1 MSAREVQ
8 RVLVVEDDASLRRTL
23 ERTLAERFP
32 EVRTSATR
40 AEAEAALAGW
50 TPDLLLLDVQLP
62 DGDAFDVLREVAARG
77 VAPPIVAMSGSASRE
92 HALAL
97 QRLGVRA
104 YLQKPLT
111 SAALTRAL
119 GLALGTDAAT
129 GDADEP
135 GARPARD
142 GRLRRFFRSLRRRD

>member
-1 MSAREVQ
+1 VDVE
-8 RVLVVEDDASLRRTL
+8 RVLIVEDNESLLRSLSRTL
-23 ERTLAERFP
+23 SERFGD
-32 EVRTSATR
+32 VRGCRTR
-40 AEAEAALAGW
+40 AEAVKLIACWAPQLV
-50 TPDLLLLDVQLP
+50 LLDVVLP

-135 GARPARD
+135 GARPARK